1 MKTLWERLSKENK
14 AKLKSS
20 VILYPSASASLINA
34 LQKEVAWSSLLFQHV
49 IWLLQETTGKEVSI
63 NNVESLF
70 KSK

>member
-14 AKLKSS
+14 AKLKGS

-34 LQKEVAWSSLLFQHV
+34 LQKEVAWSSLLFEHV

-70 KSK
+70 KNK